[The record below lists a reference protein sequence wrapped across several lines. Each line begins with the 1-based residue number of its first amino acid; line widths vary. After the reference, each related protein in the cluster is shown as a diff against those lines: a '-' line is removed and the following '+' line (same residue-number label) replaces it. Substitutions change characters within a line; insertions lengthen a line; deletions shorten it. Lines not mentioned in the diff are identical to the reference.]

1 MMSSFEVFVVI
12 LTSGVFL
19 GVLALFYRMG
29 RAHEFLESNFKSM
42 DERFTKIDERFTKI
56 DERFTKIDERFEKI
70 DQRFNSIEKD
80 LGQLNTRIAVVE
92 SRLSDISTNVTY
104 LMWHHQAVS
113 SKEEMKEN

>member
-42 DERFTKIDERFTKI
+42 DERFTKI